1 MTKQKKER
9 TVFRIPVGLKPAMQA
24 EAIRLGFEDGRGP
37 GLSKY
42 FIWLHEEHVKAAEQH
57 IKDVVDDAAGFEPS
71 ADYIASLG
79 ATVAWESM
87 TPGEQFWF
95 LNDVSKFG
103 LAAKVRAAAGRLA
116 VSKCEGEMVGFANGA
131 SNAWS
136 CPSEPGYQAR
146 YDAALAYVKEVMDA
160 E

>member
-1 MTKQKKER
+1 MKESPQVPNLVGEHDQTKKER

-87 TPGEQFWF
+87 TPGEQSFR
-95 LNDVSKFG
+95 SG
-103 LAAKVRAAAGRLA
+103 
-116 VSKCEGEMVGFANGA
+116 SGE
-131 SNAWS
+131 
-136 CPSEPGYQAR
+136 E
-146 YDAALAYVKEVMDA
+146 AYFSVKNE
-160 E
+160 